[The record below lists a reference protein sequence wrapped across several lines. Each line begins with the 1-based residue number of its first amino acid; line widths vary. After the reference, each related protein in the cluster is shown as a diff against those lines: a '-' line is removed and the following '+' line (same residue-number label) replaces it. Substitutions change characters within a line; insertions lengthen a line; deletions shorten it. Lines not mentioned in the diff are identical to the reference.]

1 MTRFLLS
8 LNDAVDTVFAALRAA
23 KAGETFIPRAPA
35 ASVMNIAKALIGN
48 RRVPIKVTGVRP
60 GEKLHEVLVSEEEV
74 HHCVKRGAY
83 YVIRP
88 MLPELRGG
96 EAGQRNVLS
105 REYSSG
111 DDVLSLTQT
120 VQLLKRN
127 RLMVEDRNISQG
139 EELLR

>member
-1 MTRFLLS
+1 
-8 LNDAVDTVFAALRAA
+8 
-23 KAGETFIPRAPA
+23 
-35 ASVMNIAKALIGN
+35 
-48 RRVPIKVTGVRP
+48 VRP

>member
-1 MTRFLLS
+1 LLS
-8 LNDAVDTVFAALRAA
+8 LDDAVDTVFAALRAA

-35 ASVMNIAKALIGN
+35 ASVMNIAKALIGS

-74 HHCVKRGAY
+74 HHCVRRGDY

-88 MLPELRGG
+88 MLPELRGR
-96 EAGQRNVLS
+96 ETAQRDALN

-111 DDVLSLTQT
+111 VDVLNLAQT
-120 VQLLKRN
+120 VQLLRRN
-127 RLMVEDRNISQG
+127 RLMVEDRNVSQG

>member
-1 MTRFLLS
+1 
-8 LNDAVDTVFAALRAA
+8 
-23 KAGETFIPRAPA
+23 
-35 ASVMNIAKALIGN
+35 
-48 RRVPIKVTGVRP
+48 VRP

-88 MLPELRGG
+88 MLPELRGRD
-96 EAGQRNVLS
+96 AAQRNALL

-111 DDVLSLTQT
+111 DDVLNLAQT

>member
-1 MTRFLLS
+1 
-8 LNDAVDTVFAALRAA
+8 
-23 KAGETFIPRAPA
+23 
-35 ASVMNIAKALIGN
+35 MNIAKALIGS

-74 HHCVKRGAY
+74 HHCVRRGDY

-88 MLPELRGG
+88 MLPELRGR
-96 EAGQRNVLS
+96 ETAQRNALN

-111 DDVLSLTQT
+111 VDVLNLAQT
-120 VQLLKRN
+120 AQLLRRN
-127 RLMVEDRNISQG
+127 RLMVEDRIVSQG

>member
-8 LNDAVDTVFAALRAA
+8 LDDAVDTVFAALRAA

-35 ASVMNIAKALIGN
+35 ASVMNIAKALIGS

-74 HHCVKRGAY
+74 HHCVRRGDY

-88 MLPELRGG
+88 MLPELRGR
-96 EAGQRNVLS
+96 ETAQRDALN

-111 DDVLSLTQT
+111 VDVLNLAQT
-120 VQLLKRN
+120 VQLLRRN
-127 RLMVEDRNISQG
+127 RLMVEDRNVSQG